1 MISTKGFRSLLDVGS
16 LPENLQQKLTHE
28 LPMMSAFQGSN
39 MPGDEAQSPPLE
51 CQEGEVHFG
60 ESAWSFPMILGLTT
74 ASSWDIIFAILL
86 LLLNFGMQVM
96 FSYIIMG
103 PSFSGSDFEGEV
115 LSAQRWRARIAHD
128 YKYMDLKQTSLA
140 TRVCSADGALILSTV
155 QATLVNQIN
164 SSWDLLKSFFGT
176 SFSRF

>member
-1 MISTKGFRSLLDVGS
+1 
-16 LPENLQQKLTHE
+16 
-28 LPMMSAFQGSN
+28 MMSAFQGSN

-164 SSWDLLKSFFGT
+164 SPWDLLKSFFGT

>member
-1 MISTKGFRSLLDVGS
+1 MLGWRLLQVGS
-16 LPENLQQKLTHE
+16 LPENLHRFFFSWPTKL
-28 LPMMSAFQGSN
+28 
-39 MPGDEAQSPPLE
+39 PGDEVQRFPLKE

-103 PSFSGSDFEGEV
+103 PSFTGSDFKGEV
-115 LSAQRWRARIAHD
+115 LSAQRWRERIAHD

-140 TRVCSADGALILSTV
+140 TRVCSGDGALILSTV

-164 SSWDLLKSFFGT
+164 SSSDFGG
-176 SFSRF
+176 SLSWGPIFSRCWKVIDYTTV